1 METVITV
8 KTGEQNI
15 YQNSKKCEN
24 LNVQSV
30 MAEPEKTN
38 NSSVRTQTQK
48 EPPKEKPSPIPAD
61 DDTSSC
67 NSITPP
73 DGGWGWVV
81 VFASFMI
88 HIIGK
93 LEPMLLDKVSLQIE
107 NIFSADGIT
116 YSFGVFLVELISVFE
131 VDRGVIS
138 FIPSILV
145 GVTLGSG
152 KLVILRQNDG
162 HKLTY

>member
-1 METVITV
+1 M
-8 KTGEQNI
+8 
-15 YQNSKKCEN
+15 
-24 LNVQSV
+24 
-30 MAEPEKTN
+30 
-38 NSSVRTQTQK
+38 
-48 EPPKEKPSPIPAD
+48 
-61 DDTSSC
+61 
-67 NSITPP
+67 
-73 DGGWGWVV
+73 

-93 LEPMLLDKVSLQIE
+93 LEPILLFKVSHQIE

-152 KLVILRQNDG
+152 QLVILRQNDG
-162 HKLTY
+162 QIS